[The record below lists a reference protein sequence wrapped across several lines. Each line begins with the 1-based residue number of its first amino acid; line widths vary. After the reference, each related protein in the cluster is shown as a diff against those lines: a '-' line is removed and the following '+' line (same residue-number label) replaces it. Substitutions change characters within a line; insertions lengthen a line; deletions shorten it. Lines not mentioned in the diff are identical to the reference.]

1 MNRLFYENTT
11 DNAFATLFFAEYDD
25 STQKLRYAN
34 CGHPPAL
41 LLRNDSNV
49 ERLDATC
56 TVLGLSTGW
65 QCAIGERRLV
75 PGDALILYTDGVTE
89 SFNDAGEEFGEQRL
103 IEALRQHREL
113 SPEILLASL
122 AEEVRQFSPHQQHD
136 DLTLVVAK
144 CRGN

>member
-1 MNRLFYENTT
+1 WNRHFTPFALEQPARRLQPVNRLFYENTT

-89 SFNDAGEEFGEQRL
+89 SFNDAGEEDRKSTRL
-103 IEALRQHREL
+103 NSSHGSISYAVFCL
-113 SPEILLASL
+113 
-122 AEEVRQFSPHQQHD
+122 
-136 DLTLVVAK
+136 K
-144 CRGN
+144 